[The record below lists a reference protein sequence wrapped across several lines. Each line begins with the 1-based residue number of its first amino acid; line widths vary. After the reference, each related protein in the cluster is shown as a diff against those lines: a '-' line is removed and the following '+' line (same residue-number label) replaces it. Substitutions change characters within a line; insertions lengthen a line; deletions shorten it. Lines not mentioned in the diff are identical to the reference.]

1 MITLD
6 YKRVDEKI
14 IGEDNGLNL
23 ELEFE
28 NYKDKIANIIVDLN
42 KRKDKLGCYS
52 TSSIFSENKKD
63 SKCC

>member
-28 NYKDKIANIIVDLN
+28 NYKDKIANIIVD
-42 KRKDKLGCYS
+42 
-52 TSSIFSENKKD
+52 
-63 SKCC
+63 